1 MSLLC
6 GCFTLT
12 SLTISVFFPFACARF
27 KQELLQQGFNFLK
40 SYDRVSLKKK
50 DFFPVFNSLCVTEI
64 FNTDCTSSFIVL
76 HGERGS

>member
-12 SLTISVFFPFACARF
+12 ALTISVFFPCACARF

-64 FNTDCTSSFIVL
+64 FNIDCTSSFIVL